1 MHVILFLFTWILF
14 GHSLIRLPRV
24 NQASIWY
31 SSFPIVQPPNV
42 LSLPHFG
49 SNLRAALQSN
59 LRALTCVQ
67 HSKQRVQ
74 RARSASA
81 SLYQHLSHTQF
92 RTVSLTCNKE
102 ASGWLNVLP
111 LEDERFSLNKEEFRD
126 ALALRYDKFV
136 KPPQFGSQTRYKR
149 AQAKTLRWLAFS
161 FHKGLRIPAFKN
173 NYKS

>member
-1 MHVILFLFTWILF
+1 MSALIVSQSFTQLPQDEVLA
-14 GHSLIRLPRV
+14 HARSLVR
-24 NQASIWY
+24 N
-31 SSFPIVQPPNV
+31 
-42 LSLPHFG
+42 
-49 SNLRAALQSN
+49 
-59 LRALTCVQ
+59 
-67 HSKQRVQ
+67 QRVQ
-74 RARSASA
+74 RVRSASV

-149 AQAKTLRWLAFS
+149 AQAKTLR
-161 FHKGLRIPAFKN
+161 
-173 NYKS
+173 